1 MTSPDFWKLLHV
13 LATQPKTAAMVF
25 DIMERGVSGNPHA
38 ILADNYEAAVGLLNE
53 FASSTRPLSVRQVEN
68 GVRKPG
74 EPKHEQEK

>member
-25 DIMERGVSGNPHA
+25 DILERGVSGNSHA

-53 FASSTRPLSVRQVEN
+53 FASSARPLSVKEVDSGPRQPVEF
-68 GVRKPG
+68 KQ
-74 EPKHEQEK
+74 EQK